1 MEGMQAIQSE
11 QQRLHR
17 EAHINVPYHQP
28 KPRTLK
34 EFLSRR
40 TINTPLATAL
50 AGGSPMPIKQPR
62 KPVGLRM
69 TREELEAYA

>member
-1 MEGMQAIQSE
+1 MQAIQSE

-17 EAHINVPYHQP
+17 EAHISVPYHQP

-40 TINTPLATAL
+40 TINKPLELAL
-50 AGGSPMPIKQPR
+50 AGGSPMPSK
-62 KPVGLRM
+62 KPKRSLALRM
-69 TREELEAYA
+69 NSEELQAYA